1 MENTVLVDSYK
12 SLYPAR
18 YSLED
23 DDKHVLHAGGEG
35 YNVSFDSTRV
45 TYIDPAVLKVFSSSV
60 TLFVLNSTFLIWSS
74 SQGVGLELPYT
85 LIALHA
91 LKSIEGSSA
100 LYLQIIPC
108 SLFVTSGDGEMVDT
122 LDLLIREGV
131 PINEEQEVTTFSPV
145 GSANIKKSNKN
156 YNESLFSRKY
166 TMQGLY
172 EALSTC
178 SALHYDSESDS
189 EGFNSPSSWIT
200 EASGSQIEVPSHWIN
215 AGDADDLGN
224 DAHIDHDGEAGMNI
238 DVGETAVIG
247 IRRKNSD
254 GLSAAAKTRRVA
266 KAPF

>member
-23 DDKHVLHAGGEG
+23 NDKHVLHAGGED
-35 YNVSFDSTRV
+35 YQVSFDSCRTS
-45 TYIDPAVLKVFSSSV
+45 YIDPVILNIFNSYV
-60 TLFVLNSTFLIWSS
+60 TLFVLNSTFLIWSP

-91 LKSIEGSSA
+91 LKDVEGSLA

-108 SLFVTSGDGEMVDT
+108 SLFTTMGDDEMVET
-122 LDLLIREGV
+122 LDLLIREGFQSEESQ
-131 PINEEQEVTTFSPV
+131 NESSSYPQ
-145 GSANIKKSNKN
+145 GSENIKKSIKN
-156 YNESLFSRKY
+156 YSGSLFSKKY
-166 TMQGLY
+166 SMQSLY
-172 EALSTC
+172 DALSTC
-178 SALHYDSESDS
+178 SALHYDSESEN

-200 EASGSQIEVPSHWIN
+200 EPSGSQLEVPSHWIN
-215 AGDADDLGN
+215 SGDADDLGN

-247 IRRKNSD
+247 VRRKNSD
-254 GLSAAAKTRRVA
+254 GTSTAVKTRRVA
-266 KAPF
+266 NSSF